1 MAYDYLGLVNDVNAR
16 LNEVQ
21 LTSANFATATGFY
34 QQAKEA
40 VNSSIR
46 FINQREYKWPFNHV
60 TQEDTLTDDET
71 RYAFPSDTKTVDM
84 DSFRIKAN
92 DTFNNETK
100 KLKIMSYENYLE
112 NFINQEYEDNVN
124 YGLPRY
130 VFRTPDDQYGVSPKP
145 DNAYELV
152 YEYYR
157 IPVDLINATD
167 VPSIPERF
175 RHVVV
180 DGAMYYSY
188 LFRSNTQDAT
198 VMQNKFD
205 EGIDNMRKVLINRY
219 DYVRS
224 TYIMRSGTQGNY
236 IGRL

>member
-1 MAYDYLGLVNDVNAR
+1 MWSL
-16 LNEVQ
+16 
-21 LTSANFATATGFY
+21 
-34 QQAKEA
+34 
-40 VNSSIR
+40 
-46 FINQREYKWPFNHV
+46 NHV
-60 TQEDTLTDDET
+60 NQEDTLTDDET

-100 KLKIMSYENYLE
+100 KLKIMSYEDYLE
-112 NFINQEYEDNVN
+112 NFINQEYEDNAN

-180 DGAMYYSY
+180 DGAM
-188 LFRSNTQDAT
+188 
-198 VMQNKFD
+198 
-205 EGIDNMRKVLINRY
+205 
-219 DYVRS
+219 
-224 TYIMRSGTQGNY
+224 
-236 IGRL
+236 